1 VTTPISPLPPIQPLP
16 LMQVGFLD
24 GSAERAQAPAAPS
37 DLFAGMLGQ
46 AVSKLNTKLVE
57 ADRLEQLAASGQLE
71 DPTQAIVEVQK
82 ADIALQLATQVRNK
96 LVEGWQ
102 EISRMS
108 V

>member
-1 VTTPISPLPPIQPLP
+1 MAPIEPLPPIQSMP

-24 GSAERAQAPAAPS
+24 GSAERAQAPAPAS
-37 DLFAGMLGQ
+37 DAFAGMLGQ

-57 ADRLEQLAASGQLE
+57 ADHMQQMAASGQLE
-71 DPTQAIVEVQK
+71 DPTQAIVEVEK

-96 LVEGWQ
+96 LVDGWQ
-102 EISRMS
+102 ELSRMS